1 MAAAATSEMEGLACR
16 GAWVGRNQLPRR
28 ARAGVCVGGG
38 GGCHSR
44 RSASSTATAHAR
56 RGLACHSTQG
66 GGLAGRNT
74 SGAGARRPLTPPPE
88 SARQRDSH
96 VNPTAQRRS
105 YFYSPPNPHTLSPRR
120 LLIIAGRQTVAA
132 VAINNIHQGDDDE
145 RAQGKLE

>member
-1 MAAAATSEMEGLACR
+1 MAAAATSEIEGLACR
-16 GAWVGRNQLPRR
+16 GAWVGRNQLPRSWC
-28 ARAGVCVGGG
+28 VCVWGGLPFTALMS
-38 GGCHSR
+38 SR
-44 RSASSTATAHAR
+44 HAHAA
-56 RGLACHSTQG
+56 GLACHSTQG

-120 LLIIAGRQTVAA
+120 LLIIARRQTVAA